1 MLIRL
6 SNIKLSYSDQPL
18 LDGVELVI
26 AENEKLCLVGRN
38 GAGKSRLLNILAGH
52 LVPDSGNFEKK
63 QQLKIAM
70 LAQEVPAS
78 QASSVFEVVLQP
90 FAKLGEMLTRYQQLS
105 LELEKP
111 GAFAEFERVQQQI
124 EDQDG
129 WRLQN
134 KVEAILSRF
143 SLTADTNF
151 ASLSGGWKRRVLLA
165 QALVT
170 EPDILLLDEPTNH
183 LDIEAIEWL
192 ETFVQQY
199 QGTIV
204 YISHDRRFVEK
215 TATRIIELDR
225 GRLLSFSGNYQTYL
239 RQKEEYLAAEE
250 SENQR
255 FDKRLAEEEVWI
267 RQGIKARRTRNEG
280 RVRALKEMRRQKQQ
294 RRDKQ
299 GTADIKLDTGEK
311 SGALVIEAK
320 NISYQVE
327 DKQLISN
334 FSCTIMRGDKIGI
347 LGPNGCGKSTLLN
360 ILLGKLTPTSGDI
373 RHGTQLNIA
382 YFDQLRAQID
392 LEKSVLDNVVGGS
405 SHIDINGQRIHAMG
419 YLQKFLFSA
428 NRAMQPA
435 KALSGGERNRL
446 LLAKLFTQPANL
458 LIMDEPT
465 NDLDMESLELLESL
479 LVEYSGTL
487 LLVCH
492 DREFIDNVV
501 TSSFVFEGEGKIQ
514 EYVGGYDD
522 YLQQR
527 IVPTKI
533 NVKDKKEVVETA
545 KIDKP
550 QKEKLS
556 FNEQKELKI
565 LPTEIEK
572 LEIEIA
578 ALHEKMGRADF
589 YQQTADIIAET
600 SKKLESLQKTLEKKY
615 ARWDELEA
623 K

>member
-1 MLIRL
+1 MLIKL

-52 LVPDSGNFEKK
+52 LVPDSGSIEKK

-70 LAQEVPAS
+70 LAQEVPTS
-78 QASSVFEVVLQP
+78 QSTSVFEVVLQP
-90 FAKLGEMLTRYQQLS
+90 FAKLGQMLTRYQQLS
-105 LELEKP
+105 LELDQP
-111 GAFAEFERVQQQI
+111 GALAEFERLQHDI
-124 EDQDG
+124 ETQDG

-134 KVEAILSRF
+134 KVETILSRF
-143 SLTADTNF
+143 SLNAETNF

-192 ETFVQQY
+192 ENFVQQY
-199 QGTIV
+199 PGTIV
-204 YISHDRRFVEK
+204 LISHDRRFVEK

-225 GRLLSFSGNYQTYL
+225 GKLLSFSGNYQTYL
-239 RQKEEYLAAEE
+239 KQKEDYLSGQEA
-250 SENQR
+250 ENQR
-255 FDKRLAEEEVWI
+255 FDKRLAQEEVWV

-280 RVRALKEMRRQKQQ
+280 RVRALKAMRQQKLQ
-294 RRDKQ
+294 RREKQ
-299 GTADIKLDTGEK
+299 GTADIRLDTGEK

-320 NISYQVE
+320 NVSYRFN
-327 DKQLISN
+327 DNHLIDHFN
-334 FSCTIMRGDKIGI
+334 CTIMRGDKIGI

-360 ILLGKLTPTSGDI
+360 ILLKKLTPTMGEV
-373 RHGTQLNIA
+373 RHGTQINIA

-392 LEKSVLDNVVGGS
+392 LDKSVLDNVVGGS

-419 YLQKFLFSA
+419 YLQNFLFSA

-492 DREFIDNVV
+492 DREFINNVV
-501 TSSFVFEGEGKIQ
+501 TSSFVFEGNGKIQ

-527 IVPTKI
+527 IISLKPAAKEKKEIADTDETKI
-533 NVKDKKEVVETA
+533 KKA
-545 KIDKP
+545 
-550 QKEKLS
+550 KLS
-556 FNEQKELKI
+556 FNEQRELKN
-565 LPTEIEK
+565 LPNEIEK
-572 LEIEIA
+572 LETEIN
-578 ALHEKMGRADF
+578 ALQEKMGHADF
-589 YQQTADIIAET
+589 YQQPASTITET
-600 SKKLESLQKTLEKKY
+600 NKQLQLLQESLEAKY